1 MSQQNNVNIH
11 KIERVDESFYF
22 DTKSVYDLVIHY
34 DGERFQCVSYS
45 AERSKFV
52 LQAEFTVPT
61 ELSLRD
67 VLTHTDII
75 KRDFRT
81 VHYICSSNIQS
92 IIPDA
97 FYDDVIAEE
106 LVGFH
111 NSLGPEHLLYK
122 NQLELLQSQLVFAIN
137 PVEIAAVRSRF
148 PEVKF
153 THSGAALLN
162 YLSVLAFQG
171 YLMLVHYHQKSIEI
185 ILMKGKECLLYNQFD
200 LVSKEDVIPVLK
212 LVAEQFSLDPENLQV
227 LLSGDIEIGSEEEI
241 NVKKYFSKVF
251 FAPRDRRFAYTYRI
265 EDDPQAHKFIALYA
279 ASLCE

>member
-22 DTKSVYDLVIHY
+22 DTKSIYDLVIHY
-34 DGERFQCVSYS
+34 DEERFQCVSYS
-45 AERSKFV
+45 AERNKFV
-52 LQAEFTVPT
+52 LQAEFTVPE

-75 KRDFRT
+75 KRDFRN
-81 VHYICSSNIQS
+81 VHYISSSKIQS

-97 FYDDVIAEE
+97 FYDDAIAEQ

-111 NSLGPEHLLYK
+111 NTLTPEHLLYK
-122 NQLELLQSQLVFAIN
+122 NQLELLQSQLVFAID
-137 PVEIAAVRSRF
+137 PIEIAAVKSRF

-162 YLSVLAFQG
+162 YLSALAYQG
-171 YLMLVHYHQKSIEI
+171 KLMMVHYHQSSIEI
-185 ILMKGKECLLYNQFD
+185 VLMQGKSCLLYNQFD
-200 LVSKEDVIPVLK
+200 LSSKEDIVPILTQIV
-212 LVAEQFSLDPENLQV
+212 EQFSLNIESLQV
-227 LLSGDIEIGSEEEI
+227 LLSGDIEMESAEEKNI
-241 NVKKYFSKVF
+241 KRYFNKVF
-251 FAPRDRRFAYTYRI
+251 YAPRDNRFAYTYRI
-265 EDDPQAHKFIALYA
+265 ADDPQAHKFIALYA

>member
-22 DTKSVYDLVIHY
+22 DTKSIYDLVIHY
-34 DGERFQCVSYS
+34 DAERFQCVSYS
-45 AERSKFV
+45 AERAKFV
-52 LQAEFTVPT
+52 LQAEFTVPN

-75 KRDFRT
+75 KRDFRN
-81 VHYICSSNIQS
+81 VHYISSSKIQS

-97 FYDDVIAEE
+97 FYDDAIAEQI
-106 LVGFH
+106 VGFQ
-111 NSLGPEHLLYK
+111 NALAAEHLLYK
-122 NQLELLQSQLVFAIN
+122 NQLDLLQSQLVFAID

-148 PEVKF
+148 PDVKF

-162 YLSVLAFQG
+162 YLSALAFHG
-171 YLMLVHYHQKSIEI
+171 KLMMVHYHQSSIEL
-185 ILMKGKECLLYNQFD
+185 ILMQGKSCLLYNQFE
-200 LVSKEDVIPVLK
+200 LASKEDIIPIVTQL
-212 LVAEQFSLDPENLQV
+212 LEQFSLDADTLQV
-227 LLSGDIEIGSEEEI
+227 LLSGDIELNSAEEKNI
-241 NVKKYFSKVF
+241 KRYFNKVF
-251 FAPRDRRFAYTYRI
+251 FAPRDKRFAYTYRI

>member
-22 DTKSVYDLVIHY
+22 DTKSIYDLVIHY
-34 DGERFQCVSYS
+34 DAERFQCVSYS
-45 AERSKFV
+45 AERNKFV
-52 LQAEFTVPT
+52 LQAEFTVPD

-75 KRDFRT
+75 KREFRN
-81 VHYICSSNIQS
+81 VHYISSSKIQS

-97 FYDDVIAEE
+97 FYDDAIAEQI
-106 LVGFH
+106 VGFQ
-111 NSLGPEHLLYK
+111 NALAAEHLLYK
-122 NQLELLQSQLVFAIN
+122 NQLDLLQSQLVFAID

-148 PEVKF
+148 PDVKF

-162 YLSVLAFQG
+162 YLSALAFQG
-171 YLMLVHYHQKSIEI
+171 KLLMVHYHQSSIEI
-185 ILMKGKECLLYNQFD
+185 ILMQGKSCLLYNQFE
-200 LVSKEDVIPVLK
+200 LTSKEDIIPILTQ
-212 LVAEQFSLDPENLQV
+212 LLEQFSLDASKLQV
-227 LLSGDIEIGSEEEI
+227 LLSGDIELNSEEEKNI
-241 NVKKYFSKVF
+241 KRYFSKVF
-251 FAPRDRRFAYTYRI
+251 FAPRDKRFAYTYRI